1 MNRSGFSG
9 SWKRVT
15 EARMM
20 SDLLQYNTGTSPNP
34 EILTM
39 TWPRSSAARAE
50 LSCVSSWGGD
60 SKGRFNPV
68 TSRFDFRCQTLNY
81 LKKIESFPPNRD
93 TVYLGSGSIQLGYTK
108 PRCNHHGFCWAQVWG
123 WNNHDK

>member
-20 SDLLQYNTGTSPNP
+20 SNILQYNTGTSPNP

-68 TSRFDFRCQTLNY
+68 TSRFDFRRQTVNY
-81 LKKIESFPPNRD
+81 LKKKIDFPRNREF
-93 TVYLGSGSIQLGYTK
+93 I
-108 PRCNHHGFCWAQVWG
+108 
-123 WNNHDK
+123 

>member
-9 SWKRVT
+9 SWMRVT

-20 SDLLQYNTGTSPNP
+20 SHILQYNTGTPPNP

-39 TWPRSSAARAE
+39 AQPRSNAARAE
-50 LSCVSSWGGD
+50 LSCVIDWGGD

-68 TSRFDFRCQTLNY
+68 TSRFIFRCQTLNY
-81 LKKIESFPPNRD
+81 LEKKIEFPPNRD
-93 TVYLGSGSIQLGYTK
+93 TV
-108 PRCNHHGFCWAQVWG
+108 
-123 WNNHDK
+123 

>member
-9 SWKRVT
+9 SWMRGT

-20 SDLLQYNTGTSPNP
+20 SNILQYNTGTSPNP

-39 TWPRSSAARAE
+39 AQPRSNAARAE
-50 LSCVSSWGGD
+50 LSCVIDWGGD

-68 TSRFDFRCQTLNY
+68 TSRFIFRCQTLNY
-81 LKKIESFPPNRD
+81 LKKIESFPRNR
-93 TVYLGSGSIQLGYTK
+93 GSS
-108 PRCNHHGFCWAQVWG
+108 
-123 WNNHDK
+123 